1 MKYCPLCK
9 KNLTKQKIDGEE
21 RLACSSDTC
30 DFVFWNNP
38 IPVVAGIVEIDN
50 KIVLAHNVSW
60 PKEWF
65 SIITGFLEKGET
77 AEEGIARETKEEL
90 DLTAG
95 KCTLVGV
102 YSFHKMNQIII
113 AYHVLAK
120 GMIKLNEELDLY
132 KVVDKEELKPWDSA
146 TGYAVRDYL
155 KSIKPE

>member
-9 KNLTKQKIDGEE
+9 KDLTIQEIDGEK

-30 DFVFWNNP
+30 DFVHWNNP
-38 IPVVAGIVEIDN
+38 VPVVGGIIELN
-50 KIVLAHNVSW
+50 GKIVLAHNRSW
-60 PKEWF
+60 QQEWF

-95 KCTLVGV
+95 ECTLVGI

-113 AYHVLAK
+113 AYHVLAT
-120 GMIKLNEELDLY
+120 GNIKLNEELDRY
-132 KVVDKEELKPWDSA
+132 KLVEKTELEPWDSA

-155 KSIKPE
+155 KSI